1 MCFLPVAPGGGIQQ
15 GLQHGNLYPAGS
27 IIEEEAVTIGTNRV
41 FVPVTVSFNA
51 VAGRKWIKM
60 IEANRLGVIEV
71 RDGGNTLRG
80 FIADGDSSITVNPIK
95 ESQSEFK
102 LLLAK
107 I

>member
-1 MCFLPVAPGGGIQQ
+1 M
-15 GLQHGNLYPAGS
+15 
-27 IIEEEAVTIGTNRV
+27 TIGTNRV

-51 VAGRKWIKM
+51 IAGRKWIKM